1 MTKIFTFRRSP
12 NIESNNNMCRL
23 SYDDRKAK
31 SIVVA
36 RKQVYGE
43 DNSNKKYL
51 EMEKGENVS
60 KDKKMFQ
67 NS

>member
-1 MTKIFTFRRSP
+1 
-12 NIESNNNMCRL
+12 MCRL

-60 KDKKMFQ
+60 KDKFFFH

>member
-1 MTKIFTFRRSP
+1 
-12 NIESNNNMCRL
+12 MCRL

-43 DNSNKKYL
+43 DNSN
-51 EMEKGENVS
+51 EKISQDGKRRKRFQS
-60 KDKKMFQ
+60 QKIIKD

>member
-1 MTKIFTFRRSP
+1 
-12 NIESNNNMCRL
+12 MCRL

-51 EMEKGENVS
+51 EMEKE
-60 KDKKMFQ
+60 KMFQ
-67 NS
+67 KTKKCFKILRKVL